1 MLESGRIMVN
11 PSVALT
17 TWGMTGMESDM
28 HKSKVCSTCKQT
40 KPATSFSIRNK
51 ERGWLYSS
59 CKECQSIDNKAYRT
73 ANRDKEVARHRTWY
87 YQNQEYV
94 LEQKYEIYWSDPE
107 LARFEAQVR
116 KENNPE
122 LYKAIAKKHYE
133 ENKDTYSA
141 TSIIRK
147 QRIRAN
153 KSYKISNKEI
163 IKLKNSP
170 CFECGSGVEI
180 QIDHIIPI
188 KLGGVNGIGNLMP
201 LCKNCNLSKGKKTY
215 MEWQVWKRNTNARK
229 S

>member
-1 MLESGRIMVN
+1 MIVKN
-11 PSVALT
+11 PSVT
-17 TWGMTGMESDM
+17 VITWGMTGTESDM
-28 HKSKVCSTCKQT
+28 HQSKVCITCKQN
-40 KPATSFSIRNK
+40 KDASQFRFRNK
-51 ERGWLYSS
+51 ERGWLRST
-59 CKECQSIDNKAYRT
+59 CIECDLAYNKQYRT
-73 ANRDKEVARHRTWY
+73 ANRDKEIARHRTWY

-94 LEQKYEIYWSDPE
+94 LEQKYEIYWSDPD

-122 LYKAIAKKHYE
+122 LYKAIARKHYE
-133 ENKDTYSA
+133 ENKDTYGA

-153 KSYKISNKEI
+153 KSYRITTKEI

-170 CFECGSGVEI
+170 CFECGSTVEI
-180 QIDHIIPI
+180 HIDHIIPI

-201 LCKNCNLSKGKKTY
+201 LCKDCNLSKGKKTY